1 MSKEADSCPALC
13 RSSAC
18 AHYVPTLCLCCTRSS
33 VQKFFP
39 VEVVFITIVPCS
51 SCCGSSSA
59 GEFLLSH
66 CNAAS
71 INNSLLA
78 GLPTKDSLLSTA
90 TSESPVTST
99 VSSSWSPQLAD
110 SLPKAVVRVIG
121 KLHFQHHFMNPVQRL
136 LTRFFFSSGRF
147 C

>member
-1 MSKEADSCPALC
+1 MCLHCVCVVLEVLCKSSFQSKWFSLPL
-13 RSSAC
+13 
-18 AHYVPTLCLCCTRSS
+18 
-33 VQKFFP
+33 FP
-39 VEVVFITIVPCS
+39 VVPVVVRPLLESFCFPIVMPHPSCS
-51 SCCGSSSA
+51 T
-59 GEFLLSH
+59 
-66 CNAAS
+66 
-71 INNSLLA
+71 NNSLLA
-78 GLPTKDSLLSTA
+78 GLPAKDSLLSTA

-110 SLPKAVVRVIG
+110 SLPKAVVRAIG